1 MELLDKLVLPVSGG
15 HLNLLRYLLVLA
27 VTMFLAYSSL
37 LFAALITS
45 INYSF
50 KKSTEESN
58 FQRLTKDIID
68 LITSA
73 PLIWFALGIA
83 PFIAII
89 LIYTQLLHN
98 LESSVVAYFTFSFF
112 FYCAAIASVY
122 YFKQSIYISSVSKL
136 VGDESIKESKLGDF
150 FDNNGMVKSSS
161 RLFGA
166 LFLTVSIWLFMGAT
180 SSAISP
186 ETWSQSIF
194 DSMFNMLTTF
204 KLLAFVSFSF
214 LLLGMTFVFSNYY
227 WSDNKVNDNA
237 NVYEI
242 FAKKQMSNL
251 ALSSI
256 IFVPIFYALSIVY
269 VPKSSISFNM
279 FLFGVLALIF
289 VLIGVHFVY
298 VAVKENSAK
307 YIATGFWLVILSL
320 LFMTAQDQTAFTVS
334 TESNVLLMA
343 SEYDKIHLEKAGAG
357 NVVEINAEEIYKNRC
372 SACHKFDVKQVTAP
386 AYNEVL
392 PKYIG
397 NEQEM
402 IKFILNPY
410 PVNKQDY
417 PAGMASQG
425 LKPNEAKAIV
435 EYLLS
440 EVKKNTVK

>member
-1 MELLDKLVLPVSGG
+1 MELLDKLVLPVPGG
-15 HLNLLRYLLVLA
+15 HLNLLKYLLVLA
-27 VTMFLAYSSL
+27 VTMFLAYSSI
-37 LFAALITS
+37 LFAALFTS

-83 PFIAII
+83 PYIAII

-98 LESSVVAYFTFSFF
+98 LESSVISYLTFSFF

-122 YFKQSIYISSVSKL
+122 YFKQSIYISSVSRL
-136 VGDESIKESKLGDF
+136 VGDDSIKEGKLGDF
-150 FDNNGMVKSSS
+150 FENNGMVKSSS

-166 LFLTVSIWLFMGAT
+166 MFLTVSIWMFMGAS

-186 ETWSQSIF
+186 ETWSASIF
-194 DSMFNMLTTF
+194 ETMFSWLTF
-204 KLLAFVSFSF
+204 YKFSAFVSFSF
-214 LLLGMTFVFSNYY
+214 VLLGMTFVFSNYH
-227 WSDNKVNDNA
+227 WSDSKENDNA
-237 NVYEI
+237 NDYEI

-251 ALSSI
+251 ALTSI
-256 IFVPIFYALSIVY
+256 LFVPIFYALSIAY

-279 FLFGVLALIF
+279 FLFGVLGLLF

-307 YIATGFWLVILSL
+307 YISTGFWLVLFSL
-320 LFMTAQDQTAFTVS
+320 VFMTAQDQTALSVS
-334 TESNVLLMA
+334 TESNVVLMA
-343 SEYDKIHLEKAGAG
+343 SEYEKIHLAKSGEG
-357 NVVEINAEEIYKNRC
+357 NVVEISGEDIYKTRC
-372 SACHKFDVKQVTAP
+372 SACHKYDVKQVTAP

-402 IKFILNPY
+402 IKFVLNPY

-417 PAGMASQG
+417 PAGMANQG
-425 LKPNEAKAIV
+425 LKPNEAKAVV
-435 EYLLS
+435 EFLLG
-440 EVKKNTVK
+440 EVKKNTGK

>member
-27 VTMFLAYSSL
+27 VTMFLAYSSI
-37 LFAALITS
+37 LFAALFTS

-89 LIYTQLLHN
+89 LIYTQLLHT
-98 LESSVVAYFTFSFF
+98 LESSVVAYLTFSFF
-112 FYCAAIASVY
+112 FYCAALASVY
-122 YFKQSIYISSVSKL
+122 YFKQSIYISSVSNL
-136 VGDESIKESKLGDF
+136 VGDDNIKEGKLGDF
-150 FDNNGMVKSSS
+150 FENNGMVKSSS

-166 LFLTVSIWLFMGAT
+166 IFLTVSIWMFMGAT

-186 ETWSQSIF
+186 LTWSTSIF
-194 DSMFNMLTTF
+194 DTMFNMLTIYKF
-204 KLLAFVSFSF
+204 SAFVAFSF
-214 LLLGMTFVFSNYY
+214 VLLGITFVFSNYY

-237 NVYEI
+237 NEYEI

-251 ALSSI
+251 ALNSI
-256 IFVPIFYALSIVY
+256 IFVPILYALSIAS

-279 FLFGVLALIF
+279 FLFAALGLIF

-307 YIATGFWLVILSL
+307 YIANGFWLVMLSL
-320 LFMTAQDQTAFTVS
+320 VFMTAQDQTAFSVS
-334 TESNVLLMA
+334 TESNVVFMA
-343 SEYDKIHLEKAGAG
+343 SEYDKIHLAKEGEGA
-357 NVVEINAEEIYKNRC
+357 VVEINGKEIYETRC

-402 IKFILNPY
+402 IKFVLNPY
-410 PVNKQDY
+410 PVNKAEY
-417 PAGMASQG
+417 PAGMANQG
-425 LKPNEAKAIV
+425 LKPAEAKAIV

-440 EVKKNTVK
+440 EVKKNTGK